1 MPPRVVAV
9 PIPKGVFRTQKK
21 RAGKVIK
28 EYWYYQEGRGKK
40 GAVKGPIVPLPH
52 RDAPEFLAA
61 IDAIVNKK
69 AAPTVTVGGM
79 IDEYLASAAYTQK
92 AKNTQDTYSAALAPI
107 RALWGSTDP
116 AAVSVAGVMSLLNTH
131 SDRPSMANMIRVMV
145 KMLMKLAVQKG
156 YRADNPAREVDKMEE
171 NPDGAQPIDATAWAA
186 LTGDDAPECLRRL
199 AILGRA
205 TGQRISDL
213 IKMCPKDREDDGINV
228 SITKLRGKEHWCPL
242 TAADAKIIDGWG
254 QFGNAPYVMRP
265 DGKRYTEDT
274 MRNAWNAFK
283 ATDAGKVLKDF
294 TPHDLRAT
302 KVCDERIAGKSHQQI
317 AAMVG
322 MSAPMVMKYS
332 RRIDQR
338 LAARGK

>member
-9 PIPKGVFRTQKK
+9 PLPKGVFRTQKK
-21 RAGKVIK
+21 RGGKVVK
-28 EYWYYQEGRGKK
+28 EYWYYRENRGKPN
-40 GAVKGPIVPLPH
+40 AGPLVALPD
-52 RDAPEFLAA
+52 RDDPEFLSVL
-61 IDAIVNKK
+61 DSIVNPK
-69 AAPTVTVGGM
+69 AKPAVTIGDM
-79 IDEYLASAAYTQK
+79 IDEYKASTAFTQK
-92 AKNTQDTYSAALAPI
+92 AKNTQDTYSAALVPI
-107 RALWGSTDP
+107 RNEWGTLDP
-116 AAVSVAGVMSLLNTH
+116 AAISVRGVMYLLNEFG
-131 SDRPSMANMIRVMV
+131 SKPSMANMIRVMV
-145 KMLMKLAVQKG
+145 KMLMKRAVQAG
-156 YRADNPAREVDKMEE
+156 YRPDNPAREVDKLEE
-171 NPDGAQPIDATAWAA
+171 NPDGAQPLDAPAWAA
-186 LTGDDAPECLRRL
+186 LTGDAAPEAIRRL

-213 IKMCPKDREDDGINV
+213 IKMCPKDRDQDGITV
-228 SITKLRGKEHWCPL
+228 RITKLKGKEHWCPL
-242 TAADAKIIDGWG
+242 TQAEAKIIDGWG

-283 ATDAGKVLKDF
+283 ATDAGAVLKTF

>member
-9 PIPKGVFRTQKK
+9 PLPKGVFRTQKK
-21 RAGKVIK
+21 RDGKVIK
-28 EYWYYQEGRGKK
+28 EYWYYRENRGKPDA
-40 GAVKGPIVPLPH
+40 GPLIALPDRDDPDFLDAV
-52 RDAPEFLAA
+52 RQAA
-61 IDAIVNKK
+61 Y
-69 AAPTVTVGGM
+69 PTAKPAVTIGGM
-79 IDEYLASAAYTQK
+79 IDEYQASAAFTTKSQ
-92 AKNTQDTYSAALAPI
+92 NTRDTYAAALAPI
-107 RALWGSTDP
+107 RDQWGGLDP
-116 AAVSVAGVMSLLNTH
+116 AAISVAGVGSLLDQYAN
-131 SDRPSMANMIRVMV
+131 RPSMANMIRVMV
-145 KMLMKLAVQKG
+145 KTLMKRAVLSG
-156 YRADNPAREVDKMEE
+156 HRPDNPAREVDKLEE
-171 NPDGAQPIDATAWAA
+171 NPDGAQPIDAPAWAA
-186 LTGDDAPECLRRL
+186 LTGDDAPEAIRRL

-213 IKMCPKDREDDGINV
+213 IKMCPKDRDQDGITV
-228 SITKLRGKEHWCPL
+228 RITKLKGKEHWCPL
-242 TAADAKIIDGWG
+242 TQAEAKIIDGWG
-254 QFGNAPYVMRP
+254 QFGNAPYVLRA

-283 ATDAGKVLKDF
+283 ASKPELGAF